1 MLTIWEAGFAD
12 SPPVTNQIYVR
23 SIHLS
28 WWNERFEHAMR
39 ALSRTSG
46 WEQILAVSSPDRY
59 VSTGK
64 AGCPQAKRRTQ
75 AIVFGPTPKILPGKP
90 VLPASVYP

>member
-12 SPPVTNQIYVR
+12 SSPVANQIHVR

-28 WWNERFEHAMR
+28 WWNEWFEHAMR

-46 WEQILAVSSPDRY
+46 GEQ
-59 VSTGK
+59 T
-64 AGCPQAKRRTQ
+64 
-75 AIVFGPTPKILPGKP
+75 
-90 VLPASVYP
+90 